1 MIDILLHEL
10 LHLDE
15 HKEECGVYLSKKQNV
30 QRKFAIM
37 LYNDFNKPYFR
48 NYPDYVESIFC
59 FDKLKELVV
68 GLVTSS
74 FICKI
79 FID

>member
-1 MIDILLHEL
+1 MNIRKNVGCICQKNRMFNENSRLCYIMILINHILE
-10 LHLDE
+10 
-15 HKEECGVYLSKKQNV
+15 
-30 QRKFAIM
+30 IT
-37 LYNDFNKPYFR
+37 
-48 NYPDYVESIFC
+48 PDYVESIFC

>member
-1 MIDILLHEL
+1 MILINHILE
-10 LHLDE
+10 
-15 HKEECGVYLSKKQNV
+15 
-30 QRKFAIM
+30 IT
-37 LYNDFNKPYFR
+37 
-48 NYPDYVESIFC
+48 PDYVESIFC

-79 FID
+79 SID

>member
-1 MIDILLHEL
+1 MNIR
-10 LHLDE
+10 
-15 HKEECGVYLSKKQNV
+15 KNVGVFVEKN
-30 QRKFAIM
+30 RI
-37 LYNDFNKPYFR
+37 FNKNSRLCYIMILI
-48 NYPDYVESIFC
+48 NHILEITPDYVESIFC

-68 GLVTSS
+68 GLATSS